1 MKRWTWFLVGSAVV
15 LAGCGS
21 THTTSTPTT
30 AAAAPGT
37 TAVVTTSPGEPP
49 VTTPS
54 DQPTD
59 SATTAPTTPAP
70 ATTAPTTT
78 GPVPTTVPAPP
89 GRCSSK
95 QLAGSLGSPD
105 GAAGTIYYQ
114 LELRNTS
121 AVACVVQGYPGVSF
135 VAGADGHQVGAP
147 ASRVAGA
154 APSRVLTP
162 GESAAATL
170 AIVDASNF
178 GTPCNLTDVLGL
190 RVFPP
195 DETAALFVPHADE
208 ACANTQDP
216 TLRIGPL
223 Q

>member
-1 MKRWTWFLVGSAVV
+1 V
-15 LAGCGS
+15 
-21 THTTSTPTT
+21 TP
-30 AAAAPGT
+30 
-37 TAVVTTSPGEPP
+37 
-49 VTTPS
+49 PS

-59 SATTAPTTPAP
+59 APTTAPAS
-70 ATTAPTTT
+70 T
-78 GPVPTTVPAPP
+78 GPVPTTLPPPPATP
-89 GRCSSK
+89 GRCSSS
-95 QLAGSLGSPD
+95 QLAASLGSSN

-121 AVACVVQGYPGVSF
+121 AAACVVQGYPGVSF
-135 VAGADGHQVGAP
+135 VAGADGHQVGDP
-147 ASRVAGA
+147 ATRVAGS

-162 GESAAATL
+162 GESAGATL

-178 GTPCNLTDVLGL
+178 GTSCDLTNVLGL
-190 RVFPP
+190 RVYPP
-195 DETAALFVPHADE
+195 DQTAALFVPHADM